1 MDNFFQLGVE
11 KSKNRSKI
19 GRLVWT
25 PERGFHLSEDATTSA
40 PTTSTTT
47 TTESTTIIEMITIM
61 ETTFATLET
70 DTPATSTP
78 PTPDNYNRSD
88 STNQSLS
95 TVHSNGA
102 DEGNDGLNGIVSFKA
117 FHFLGGFLLAF
128 TLVASKCL
136 KRRRQSYNVE
146 EITLRYFKQMDKV
159 GGNSNST
166 SNSER
171 PIESSLFKSIS
182 EGENGPD
189 GNGSGNAN
197 SPSSTSMP
205 TSPPQLFQQ
214 LPLSMM
220 TNLAETSLKKTE

>member
-1 MDNFFQLGVE
+1 M
-11 KSKNRSKI
+11 
-19 GRLVWT
+19 T
-25 PERGFHLSEDATTSA
+25 
-40 PTTSTTT
+40 
-47 TTESTTIIEMITIM
+47 TIM
-61 ETTFATLET
+61 ETTFATFET
-70 DTPATSTP
+70 DTSVTSTP

-95 TVHSNGA
+95 TMQFNGA
-102 DEGNDGLNGIVSFKA
+102 DGANDGLNGIVSLKA

-128 TLVASKCL
+128 TLIASVIFFKKCL
-136 KRRRQSYNVE
+136 IRRRQSTNVE

-159 GGNSNST
+159 GGNSST
-166 SNSER
+166 SISKR

-182 EGENGPD
+182 EGESGPD

-197 SPSSTSMP
+197 SPPSTSMP

-220 TNLAETSLKKTE
+220 TKLAETSLKKTE

>member
-1 MDNFFQLGVE
+1 M
-11 KSKNRSKI
+11 
-19 GRLVWT
+19 VWT

-95 TVHSNGA
+95 TVQFNGA
-102 DEGNDGLNGIVSFKA
+102 DGANDGLNGIVSFKA

-128 TLVASKCL
+128 TLVASVIFFKKCL
-136 KRRRQSYNVE
+136 RRRRQSNNVE

-159 GGNSNST
+159 RGSSST

-171 PIESSLFKSIS
+171 PIEHSFFKSIS
-182 EGENGPD
+182 EGESGPD
-189 GNGSGNAN
+189 RNGSGNAN
-197 SPSSTSMP
+197 SPPSTSMP
-205 TSPPQLFQQ
+205 TPPPPPPPPQLFQQ